1 MKRINDI
8 IESFYNYQEEQL
20 HFFWSFTLS
29 VIGYWIWPP
38 FIFFGIVA
46 TLLKE
51 LWDFQSDK
59 HSFSLKDIM
68 YGLVGWGVA
77 ILVLV

>member
-1 MKRINDI
+1 MEVKIAIEELRKRK
-8 IESFYNYQEEQL
+8 
-20 HFFWSFTLS
+20 
-29 VIGYWIWPP
+29 
-38 FIFFGIVA
+38 IFVA
-46 TLLKE
+46 TILKE